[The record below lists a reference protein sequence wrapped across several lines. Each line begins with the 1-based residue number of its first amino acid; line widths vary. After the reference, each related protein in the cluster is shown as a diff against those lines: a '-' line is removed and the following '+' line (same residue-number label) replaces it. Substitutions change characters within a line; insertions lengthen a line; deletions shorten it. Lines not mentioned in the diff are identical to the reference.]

1 MFPEVLSNLTI
12 VALFAAPALVA
23 VLSLFVKRWRGRLI
37 RYSVIAMAALL
48 VLTYL
53 PVTISGQP

>member
-1 MFPEVLSNLTI
+1 MYPEALSKLMM
-12 VALFAAPALVA
+12 VALFAVPVLVA

-53 PVTISGQP
+53 TVTMSGQP